1 MIILLRLRVGIDIE
15 AIKWF
20 LILPILK
27 NGLLLLSYIALH
39 LYLLVQIANI
49 GLSDA
54 FIGHKLLHFS
64 LNIAQELLTQ
74 SCQSTA
80 YTITFSPRIQLLNA
94 LVTRESDHLVARIDV
109 AMTLTVRLKLL
120 HVFEA
125 FDNDAA
131 VADLGQGVGERTTRI
146 IS

>member
-1 MIILLRLRVGIDIE
+1 MIILLRLRVRIE

-54 FIGHKLLHFS
+54 FIGYKLLHFS

-74 SCQSTA
+74 SCQGA
-80 YTITFSPRIQLLNA
+80 AHTITFSPRIQLLNA

-109 AMTLTVRLKLL
+109 AMALTVSLKLL
-120 HVFEA
+120 HVFQA
-125 FDNDAA
+125 LDNDAA